1 MRLQSLELQGFK
13 TFPDKTKLTF
23 DHGISAVVGP
33 NGSGKSNI
41 SDAMRWVL
49 GEQSTRVLR
58 CSKMED
64 IVFNGTPSRRAQ
76 GFAQV
81 TLTIDNR
88 SRALNFDGDTVA
100 ITRRYYRSG
109 ESEYQIN
116 HATVRLK
123 DVHEL
128 FMDTG
133 LGRDGYS
140 IIGQGKIDSVV
151 SARSEERREI
161 FEEAA
166 GISRYRYRK
175 EESERKLTHAE
186 ENLLRLH
193 DIVGE
198 LESRVGPLREQ
209 AEKAKQYLAY
219 AEEKR
224 GLEIGLWLHTLSHS
238 GRILREHDDKIAIA
252 RKQQMEILQAID
264 QLDTAMEENFQ
275 QTNACTIQAEELRSQ
290 AARKEEEAVRLEG
303 NISVLQND
311 IQHNQ
316 ASLKRLEQEGLAL
329 KQEESKAAF
338 EQEEKRLTLAKIK
351 QVLTEKQQEFFL
363 CSRQLEQLRE
373 GMAQFSGK
381 LEEDTRRFELLSAQC
396 SEAKLAAWSAESSQQ
411 EITLRLAAIQEALEG
426 KNLQAHE
433 LEQAV
438 AQWEGRVR
446 VADRQVVKLQ
456 ETSKQGELG
465 LVELRRQE
473 EQAKKKR
480 DQANLNVQE
489 QQRRIHLLE
498 ELERNLEGF
507 AHSVKTILRESSK
520 GALPGIHGPVSR
532 LITVPKEYA
541 VAIETALGAAMQNIV
556 VGTEEDAKAAIRFLK
571 QKNGGR
577 ATFLPLSTIQGSFLS
592 EPGLEKCSGF
602 VGVAGQLCQCEAQ
615 YIGILR
621 SLLGRIVVA
630 TDLDAATALA
640 RQYRYRFRVVTLDGQ
655 VIHPGGSLTGGSLV
669 KHAGL
674 ISRAAE
680 IEQLKQN
687 LETRRQQESKAVEQW
702 KQAQAQTI
710 QAAAE
715 IERVRARIAEAQ
727 EYRVTQNSQWNRVR
741 SDWETLQHQRR
752 ELEQDYQLTATR
764 REDLE
769 TVKQQAQAQQ
779 EILEGQIAQ
788 VQQALGKLSGNQA
801 ESNQRVEQ
809 LSHLLQEVQLA
820 SLSAEKDQE
829 TLSAALRE
837 LERQQQDRNQ
847 RICMVQHEKALVEQ
861 KNQELE
867 GQIRTSEE
875 TVRRLRRE
883 TQEAQKAGAAVQSR
897 RLELEQRSVTLRN
910 QEREQSNAKELV
922 GRELARLEERKAGLQ
937 KEYDEIITRL
947 WEEYE
952 LTRREAEG
960 VAVPVEDPAK
970 AQRRLNELKNQIRAL
985 GAVNVAAVEE
995 YREVLERYTFL
1006 THQLADVEKSRD
1018 ELRRLIRELTS
1029 QMHDQFLEQFQQINQ
1044 NFKQTFAQLFGGGSA
1059 YLELENPEDI
1069 LACGIQIAVQPPGKI
1084 VSNLE
1089 LLSGGEKALVAIALY
1104 FAIMK
1109 VSPPPFCVMDEIE
1122 AALDESNVERFA
1134 AYLRRMNAN
1143 TQFVV
1148 ITHRRGTMEEAD
1160 ILYGVT
1166 MQEEG
1171 VSKLLEMKPTEL
1183 EQKLGMK

>member
-49 GEQSTRVLR
+49 GEQSSRVLR

-175 EESERKLTHAE
+175 EESERKLAHAE
-186 ENLLRLH
+186 ENMFRLQ

-198 LESRVGPLREQ
+198 LEGRVEPLREQ
-209 AEKAKQYLAY
+209 AEKAKQYLTY

-224 GLEIGLWLHTLSHS
+224 RLEIGLWLHTLSHS

-275 QTNACTIQAEELRSQ
+275 KTNACTIQAEEIRTQ
-290 AARKEEEAVRLEG
+290 ASRKEEEAVRLEG

-316 ASLKRLEQEGLAL
+316 ASLERLEQERRELEKEA
-329 KQEESKAAF
+329 QEAVQ
-338 EQEEKRLTLAKIK
+338 EQEEKRLALAKIE
-351 QVLTEKQQEFFL
+351 QILAEKQQEFAL
-363 CSRQLEQLRE
+363 CSQQLEQLRE
-373 GMAQFSGK
+373 GVLQFSGK
-381 LEEDTRRFELLSAQC
+381 LEQDTRRFEQLSTQC
-396 SEAKLAAWSAESSQQ
+396 SEAKLAARSAESSQK
-411 EITLRLAAIQEALEG
+411 EITLRLTAIQEALAG
-426 KNLQAHE
+426 KSLQAHK

-438 AQWEGRVR
+438 AQWEEQVR
-446 VADRQVVKLQ
+446 AADQQVEELQ
-456 ETSKQGELG
+456 EKSKQEELR

-473 EQAKKKR
+473 EQTKKKR
-480 DQANLNVQE
+480 DQAHLDVEE

-520 GALPGIHGPVSR
+520 GALPGVHGPISR
-532 LITVPKEYA
+532 LIAVPKEYA

-556 VGTEEDAKAAIRFLK
+556 VQTEEDAKAAIQFLK
-571 QKNGGR
+571 QKNSGR

-592 EPGLEKCSGF
+592 EPGLEKSPGF
-602 VGVAGQLCQCEAQ
+602 VGIAGQLCQCEPQ
-615 YIGILR
+615 YTGIFR

-630 TDLDAATALA
+630 KDLDAAAALA
-640 RQYRYRFRVVTLDGQ
+640 RQYRYRFRIVTLDGQ

-669 KHAGL
+669 KNAGL
-674 ISRAAE
+674 ISRTAE

-687 LETRRQQESKAVEQW
+687 LETRRDQERETMEQW
-702 KQAQAQTI
+702 NQAQAKTI
-710 QAAAE
+710 QAAAKAE
-715 IERVRARIAEAQ
+715 QIRAQIAEAQ
-727 EYRVTQNSQWNRVR
+727 EYRVEQNSQWSRVR

-752 ELEQDYQLTATR
+752 ELEQEYQLTAAR

-769 TVKQQAQAQQ
+769 AVKQQAQAQQ
-779 EILEGQIAQ
+779 EILEGQISQ
-788 VQQALGKLSGNQA
+788 VQQALGKLSGNRA
-801 ESNQRVEQ
+801 ESNQRAER
-809 LSHLLQEVQLA
+809 LSHLLQEIQLA
-820 SLSAEKDQE
+820 CLSAEKDQE
-829 TLSAALRE
+829 ILSATLGE
-837 LERQQQDRNQ
+837 LERQQQIRNQ
-847 RICMVQHEKALVEQ
+847 RVCTVQQEKSAVEQ
-861 KNQELE
+861 NNQVLEGHIKTNQE
-867 GQIRTSEE
+867 TA
-875 TVRRLRRE
+875 RRLRRE
-883 TQEAQKAGAAVQSR
+883 AQEAKEAGAAIQAR
-897 RLELEQRSVTLRN
+897 RMELEHGSVALRN
-910 QEREQSNAKELV
+910 QEREQSNTKEMV
-922 GRELARLEERKAGLQ
+922 SRELARLEERKAGLQ
-937 KEYDEIITRL
+937 KEYDEIISRL

-960 VAVPVEDPAK
+960 VAAPIEEPAK

-995 YREVLERYTFL
+995 YREVSERHAFL
-1006 THQLADVEKSRD
+1006 TNQLADVEKSRD